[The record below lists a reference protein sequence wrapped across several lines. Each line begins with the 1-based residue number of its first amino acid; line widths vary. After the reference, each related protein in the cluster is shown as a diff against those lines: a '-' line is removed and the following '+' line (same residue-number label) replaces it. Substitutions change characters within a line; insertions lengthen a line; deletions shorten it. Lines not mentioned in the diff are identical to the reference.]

1 MSAVAEGLR
10 VAFRVDAST
19 EIGSGHVMRCLTLAD
34 ALAEIGACC
43 TFVMRQKP
51 GNLEEA
57 VRGRGHSAVMLPALQ
72 GSGTPTSGKEEPSHA
87 GWLGTHWDHDA
98 FETLTALAGVD
109 LDWLVVDHYAL
120 DACWESRVAGCA
132 RRLMV
137 LDDLAD
143 RRHTCDLLLDQ
154 NLGRRPEDYAGLVSP
169 ETKRLIGPGFA
180 LLRNEFVRVRESS
193 LRARAEREPMELLV
207 SLGGVDADNITGD
220 VLDVLADMPE
230 AGQWQVTVVLG
241 AACPHAARICEQAD
255 AMSRRAG
262 LRVEVIVGAS
272 NMAELMAGAD
282 LAIGAA
288 GGSAWERCCLGLP
301 TLLIVMAD
309 NQRPGARA
317 LEAAGAAI
325 CLGEPHGVQ
334 GRLAGELRRLM
345 KPGND
350 VLPELASK
358 AASLCDGL
366 GTRRVLDCLQEVR
379 SE

>member
-34 ALAEIGACC
+34 ALAETGARC

-57 VRGRGHSAVMLPALQ
+57 VRGRGHSVVMLPPPERAISA
-72 GSGTPTSGKEEPSHA
+72 SGGEEEPLHA
-87 GWLGTHWDHDA
+87 QWLGIHWENDA
-98 FETLTALAGVD
+98 SETLTALADID

-120 DACWESRVAGCA
+120 DARWESRVAGCA
-132 RRLMV
+132 RLLMV
-137 LDDLAD
+137 IDDLAD
-143 RRHTCDLLLDQ
+143 RKHTCDLLLDQ
-154 NLGRRPEDYAGLVSP
+154 NLGRRPEDYAGLISP
-169 ETKRLIGPGFA
+169 ETKRLIGPRFA
-180 LLRNEFVRVRESS
+180 LLRNEFVRAREPS
-193 LRARAEREPMELLV
+193 LQARALREPARLLI

-220 VLDVLADMPE
+220 VLGVLADMPE

-241 AACPHAARICEQAD
+241 AACPHAGSIREQAD
-255 AMSRRAG
+255 AMIH
-262 LRVEVIVGAS
+262 RVEVVVGAS

>member
-34 ALAEIGACC
+34 ALAETGARC

-57 VRGRGHSAVMLPALQ
+57 VRGRGHSAVMLPPPESAVSA
-72 GSGTPTSGKEEPSHA
+72 SGGEEEPSHA
-87 GWLGTHWDHDA
+87 QWLGTHWESDA
-98 FETLTALAGVD
+98 SETLTALADID

-120 DACWESRVAGCA
+120 DVRWESRVAGRA
-132 RRLMV
+132 RHLMV
-137 LDDLAD
+137 IDDLAD
-143 RRHTCDLLLDQ
+143 RKHACDLLLDQ

-169 ETKRLIGPGFA
+169 ETKQLIGPRFA
-180 LLRNEFVRVRESS
+180 LLRNEFVRARESS
-193 LRARAEREPMELLV
+193 LQARALREPVKLLI
-207 SLGGVDADNITGD
+207 SLGGVDANNITGD

-241 AACPHAARICEQAD
+241 AACPHAGSIREQAD
-255 AMSRRAG
+255 AMIHG
-262 LRVEVIVGAS
+262 VEVVVGAS

-309 NQRPGARA
+309 NQRPGACA

>member
-10 VAFRVDAST
+10 VGFRVDAST

-34 ALAEIGACC
+34 ALAETGARC

-57 VRGRGHSAVMLPALQ
+57 VRGRGHSVVMLLPQERAIS
-72 GSGTPTSGKEEPSHA
+72 GSCGEEEHLHA
-87 GWLGTHWDHDA
+87 QWLGTHWENDA
-98 FETLTALAGVD
+98 SETLTALADID

-120 DACWESRVAGCA
+120 DARWESRVAGRA

-137 LDDLAD
+137 IDDLAD
-143 RRHTCDLLLDQ
+143 RKHSCDLLLDQ

-169 ETKRLIGPGFA
+169 ETKGLIGPRFA
-180 LLRNEFVRVRESS
+180 LLRNEFVRARESS
-193 LRARAEREPMELLV
+193 LQARALREPAKLLI
-207 SLGGVDADNITGD
+207 SLGGVDAENITGD

-230 AGQWQVTVVLG
+230 AGRWQVTVVLG
-241 AACPHAARICEQAD
+241 AACPHAVSIREQAD
-255 AMSRRAG
+255 AMSY
-262 LRVEVIVGAS
+262 RVEVVVGAS

-317 LEAAGAAI
+317 LEAVGAAI

-350 VLPELASK
+350 VLPGLASK

>member
-1 MSAVAEGLR
+1 M
-10 VAFRVDAST
+10 
-19 EIGSGHVMRCLTLAD
+19 
-34 ALAEIGACC
+34 
-43 TFVMRQKP
+43 
-51 GNLEEA
+51 
-57 VRGRGHSAVMLPALQ
+57 
-72 GSGTPTSGKEEPSHA
+72 
-87 GWLGTHWDHDA
+87 
-98 FETLTALAGVD
+98 LTALADVD
-109 LDWLVVDHYAL
+109 LDWVVVDHYAL
-120 DACWESRVAGCA
+120 DARWESRVAGRA

-137 LDDLAD
+137 IDDLAD
-143 RRHTCDLLLDQ
+143 RKHSCDLLLDQ

-169 ETKRLIGPGFA
+169 ETKGLIGPRFA
-180 LLRNEFVRVRESS
+180 LLRNEFVRARESS
-193 LRARAEREPMELLV
+193 LQARALREPAKLLI
-207 SLGGVDADNITGD
+207 SLGGVDAENITGD

-230 AGQWQVTVVLG
+230 AGRWQVTVVLG
-241 AACPHAARICEQAD
+241 AACPHAVSIREQAD
-255 AMSRRAG
+255 AMSY
-262 LRVEVIVGAS
+262 RVEVVVGAS

-350 VLPELASK
+350 VLPGLGSK

>member
-1 MSAVAEGLR
+1 M
-10 VAFRVDAST
+10 AFRVDAST

-34 ALAEIGACC
+34 ALAETGAHC

-51 GNLEEA
+51 GNLAEC
-57 VRGRGHSAVMLPALQ
+57 VRGRGHSALMLSSSESAV
-72 GSGTPTSGKEEPSHA
+72 SDMACDEEPAHA
-87 GWLGTHWDHDA
+87 EWLGTHWERDA
-98 FETLTALAGVD
+98 AETLAALADVN

-120 DACWESRVAGCA
+120 DARWESRVAGCG

-137 LDDLAD
+137 IDDLAD
-143 RRHTCDLLLDQ
+143 RQHTCDLLLDQ
-154 NLGRRPEDYAGLVSP
+154 NLGRRPEDYAGLISP
-169 ETKRLIGPGFA
+169 ETKRLIGPRFA

-241 AACPHAARICEQAD
+241 AACPHAGSIHQQAD
-255 AMSRRAG
+255 AMSHK
-262 LRVEVIVGAS
+262 VEVVVGAS
-272 NMAELMAGAD
+272 NMAELMASAD

-288 GGSAWERCCLGLP
+288 GGSAWERCCQGLP
-301 TLLIVMAD
+301 TLLVVMAD
-309 NQRPGARA
+309 NQWPGAQA

-325 CLGEPHGVQ
+325 CLGGSDGLQE
-334 GRLAGELRRLM
+334 RLADELRRVM

-350 VLPELASK
+350 ILPRLASR

-366 GTRRVLDCLQEVR
+366 GTRRVLDCFQEAQ

>member
-1 MSAVAEGLR
+1 MAKGLN

-34 ALAEIGACC
+34 ALAEIDARC

-57 VRGRGHSAVMLPALQ
+57 VRGRGHSAVMLPPPESAVSA
-72 GSGTPTSGKEEPSHA
+72 SGGEEEPSHA
-87 GWLGTHWDHDA
+87 QWLGTHWESDA
-98 FETLTALAGVD
+98 SETLTALAD
-109 LDWLVVDHYAL
+109 IDPDWLVVDHYAL
-120 DACWESRVAGCA
+120 DARWESRVAGCA

-143 RRHTCDLLLDQ
+143 RKHTCDLLLDQ
-154 NLGRRPEDYAGLVSP
+154 NLGRRPEDYASLVSP

-180 LLRNEFVRVRESS
+180 VLRNEFVRVRESS
-193 LRARAEREPMELLV
+193 LRAREEREPMELLV

-230 AGQWQVTVVLG
+230 AGRWQVTVVLG

-272 NMAELMAGAD
+272 NMAELMASAD

-301 TLLIVMAD
+301 TLLVVMAD
-309 NQRPGARA
+309 NQRPGAQA

-325 CLGEPHGVQ
+325 CLGGPDGLQE
-334 GRLAGELRRLM
+334 RLADELRRLM

-350 VLPELASK
+350 ILPRLAST

-366 GTRRVLDCLQEVR
+366 GTRRVLDCLQEAQ

>member
-1 MSAVAEGLR
+1 MSAVAEDLR

-34 ALAEIGACC
+34 ALAEIGARC

-57 VRGRGHSAVMLPALQ
+57 VRGRGHSVVMLPPPESAVSA
-72 GSGTPTSGKEEPSHA
+72 SGGEEEPSHA
-87 GWLGTHWDHDA
+87 QWLGTHWAYDA
-98 FETLTALAGVD
+98 SETLTALADVD

-120 DACWESRVAGCA
+120 DARWESRVAGCA

-143 RRHTCDLLLDQ
+143 RKHNCDLLLDQ
-154 NLGRRPEDYAGLVSP
+154 NLGRRPEDYASLVSP

-193 LRARAEREPMELLV
+193 LRARAEREPMKLLV

-230 AGQWQVTVVLG
+230 AGRWQVTVVLG
-241 AACPHAARICEQAD
+241 AACPHAGSIRKQAD
-255 AMSRRAG
+255 TMSH
-262 LRVEVIVGAS
+262 RVDVVVGAS
-272 NMAELMAGAD
+272 NMAELMASAD

-301 TLLIVMAD
+301 TLLVVMAD
-309 NQRPGARA
+309 NQRPGAQA

-325 CLGEPHGVQ
+325 CLGGPDGLQE
-334 GRLAGELRRLM
+334 RLADELRRLM

-350 VLPELASK
+350 ILPRLASR

-366 GTRRVLDCLQEVR
+366 GTRRVLDCLKEAQ